1 MKWDV
6 GYTINSD
13 EGNFIR
19 SLKQFSGEI
28 GVRLNEKDKISLLK
42 NTAWRESSHAG
53 RYPCPT
59 VRCGGDLVGS
69 GSNPDTVNN
78 LLGGE
83 TQPWQA

>member
-42 NTAWRESSHAG
+42 NTA
-53 RYPCPT
+53 
-59 VRCGGDLVGS
+59 
-69 GSNPDTVNN
+69 
-78 LLGGE
+78 
-83 TQPWQA
+83 